1 MTGGAVT
8 FVEGRIESGR
18 IPLHYRGWEA
28 AAPSAILLIAHGLAE
43 HGGRYEATGRALAA
57 GGVSTWALDQ
67 RGHGRSGGQRGHAGR
82 FDVFLEDLDRFRTSV
97 RDRSDP
103 AAPLFLLGH
112 SMGGLVVLRYLE
124 EHPGACRGA
133 VVVSPWLGTAVA
145 VPEWKTAL
153 AAVLTRVA
161 PALPFRAGIPAESL
175 SHDPAVV
182 AAYRTDPLVHDIIT
196 PRLFSEVRTAM
207 ARAFERADRIRD
219 PVLFLLAGSDRIVD
233 TGRSRAFTQRVRGA
247 EVEVLV
253 QDGAYHELLNEPEAG
268 RYVMRILD
276 WIGSRAVAGPA

>member
-1 MTGGAVT
+1 MTGGPVT

-28 AAPSAILLIAHGLAE
+28 TAPSAALLIAHGLAE

-57 GGVSTWALDQ
+57 RGVSSWALDQ
-67 RGHGRSGGQRGHAGR
+67 RGHGRSGGRRGHAGR
-82 FDVFLEDLDRFRTSV
+82 FDEFLDDLDRFRATV
-97 RDRSDP
+97 RDRSDS
-103 AAPLFLLGH
+103 ATPLFLLGH

-124 EHPGACRGA
+124 EHPGAFRGA

-161 PALPFRAGIPAESL
+161 PALPFRAGIPAEFL

-196 PRLFSEVRTAM
+196 PRLFSEVRAAM
-207 ARAFERADRIRD
+207 ARVFERADRIRV
-219 PVLFLLAGSDRIVD
+219 PLLFLLAGSDRIVD

-253 QDGAYHELLNEPEAG
+253 PEGAYHELLNEPEAG
-268 RYVMRILD
+268 RYIMRILD